1 MPSSVQGKH
10 RPFRD
15 QRAER
20 TDAGRT
26 HEGRR
31 RRGALNQDGAGI
43 KEGRRPRPLVAS
55 LSSFLPLLT
64 DRGEWG
70 NSSFLHLYSTVET
83 A

>member
-1 MPSSVQGKH
+1 MPSSDQGKH

-20 TDAGRT
+20 TDAGR
-26 HEGRR
+26 RR
-31 RRGALNQDGAGI
+31 EALNQDGAGI
-43 KEGRRPRPLVAS
+43 KEGRRPRPLVAP

-70 NSSFLHLYSTVET
+70 NSSFLHLYSTVAT

>member
-1 MPSSVQGKH
+1 MPSSDQGKH

-20 TDAGRT
+20 T

-31 RRGALNQDGAGI
+31 RREALNQDGAGI
-43 KEGRRPRPLVAS
+43 KEGGRPLRRS
-55 LSSFLPLLT
+55 PPLLT

>member
-1 MPSSVQGKH
+1 MPSSDRGKH

-20 TDAGRT
+20 A

-31 RRGALNQDGAGI
+31 RREALNQDRAGI
-43 KEGRRPRPLVAS
+43 KGGRKAAVG
-55 LSSFLPLLT
+55 SFLPLLT

-70 NSSFLHLYSTVET
+70 NSAFLHLYSTVET